1 MKILVA
7 TNFFKGSLSAI
18 EAAKCIKRG
27 IHKTD
32 DSIEVL
38 TIPIADGGD
47 GTIQA
52 IKHCTDYEEIISDV
66 KGPLGKNVK
75 AKWLILTRDN
85 EKVAIIE
92 GAQANG
98 LSILEPAEYN
108 PLTTT
113 TYGIGQLM
121 LNALDRGCSKIYV
134 TIGGSSTNDG
144 GLGILQALGGSFTDS
159 NGKELSS
166 GGGPIE
172 NLANI
177 NLSNLDSRLQ
187 NTKLIVAC
195 DVDNP
200 LCGPNGA
207 SAIYGPQKGATPELV
222 KQLDKNLAH
231 LADLVAQAKGE
242 DLRNFPGVGAA
253 GGIGFALKA
262 ILNADLMPGFDLV
275 ADLSDMEKKLNGVK
289 LAITTEGR
297 LDSQSLSGKAPYQ
310 VAQLAKKYGVPT
322 IAIAGSIEKNL
333 DLKKADI
340 TSAFSI
346 VDGPMP
352 LEKAMKDGASLLEN
366 IAEQVIG
373 VYLLSTVKVL

>member
-18 EAAKCIKRG
+18 EAAECIKRG
-27 IHKTD
+27 VQKVNPSVD
-32 DSIEVL
+32 VEM
-38 TIPIADGGD
+38 IPIADGGD

-52 IKHCTDYEEIISDV
+52 IKHCSKYTEVISEV
-66 KGPLGKNVK
+66 KGPLQSIVR
-75 AKWLILTRDN
+75 AKWLIL
-85 EKVAIIE
+85 EQSGQKVAIIE

-98 LSILEPAEYN
+98 LSLLTPAQYD

-113 TYGIGQLM
+113 SYGIGELM
-121 LNALDRGCSKIYV
+121 LEAARRGCTKIFV

-144 GLGILQALGGSFTDS
+144 GLGILQALGASFTDS
-159 NGKELSS
+159 SGTELAT

-172 NLANI
+172 ALAAI
-177 NLSNLDSRLQ
+177 DLSRLALELKQ
-187 NTKLIVAC
+187 VKLVVAC

-207 SAIYGPQKGATPELV
+207 SAIYGPQKGAGPEMV
-222 KQLDKNLAH
+222 NQLDRNLSH
-231 LADLVAQAKGE
+231 LADLVAQTTGK
-242 DLRNFPGVGAA
+242 DLRDYPGVGAA

-262 ILNADLMPGFDLV
+262 VLGAELIPGFNLV
-275 ADLSDMEKKLNGVK
+275 AELSAMESKMQSVN

-310 VAQLAKKYGVPT
+310 VAQLAKKYGVPV
-322 IAIAGSIEKNL
+322 IVIAGSVERNL
-333 DLKKADI
+333 DLKNANI
-340 TSAFSI
+340 TSAFSL

-352 LEKAMKDGASLLEN
+352 LDDAMKDAALLLEN
-366 IAEQVIG
+366 VAQQIAG
-373 VYLLSTVKVL
+373 VLLLSGVNI